1 MRRLAAIPFVLSSLL
16 IGCQPGA
23 APKTPEHPTEVLPE
37 TRITKTDPADLPKML
52 EGADDKLVRDDYKG
66 AAAEYDHVYDVQ
78 PDGPLAKDALF
89 SAGTAYLGTGDFA
102 LAEKRYRT
110 VLEQF
115 PDADTAKPAL
125 LRISRILAYEERWA
139 ELEPVADQIIARK
152 DLVVIEQIEG
162 LGGKGLALVSLG
174 RVDEAA
180 KVIDLARTIIDKNGL
195 GEGGVWPLE
204 LAQVS
209 FALGEIRRIRS
220 EKIVFE
226 PFPPNFAAVLEE
238 RATGLLDA
246 QAAYS
251 EAIRAK
257 DAHWSAMSG
266 YRIGELY
273 AQLHHDVM
281 RAPVPP
287 AENLQKQQL
296 FEGAMRLRY
305 RILLKKGLTMMDR
318 VVQLGER
325 TGENSEWVH
334 RATDAKKK
342 LELALADENAALA
355 KMPFTEAELQTAL
368 DEFQAKSKAKAAPGK

>member
-1 MRRLAAIPFVLSSLL
+1 MGLLAAGLS
-16 IGCQPGA
+16 GCQPA
-23 APKTPEHPTEVLPE
+23 DAKTPDQVEVLPD

-52 EGADDKLVRDDYKG
+52 EGADDKLVKDDYAG
-66 AAAEYDHVYDVQ
+66 AAEAYDRVYAVE
-78 PDGPLAKDALF
+78 PDGSTAEAALF
-89 SAGTAYLGTGDFA
+89 GAGIAYLGTGEFA
-102 LAEKRYRT
+102 RAEERFRT
-110 VLEQF
+110 ILDRHPNGE
-115 PDADTAKPAL
+115 TAKPAL
-125 LRISRILAYEERWA
+125 LRLSRILAYSEKWP
-139 ELEPVADQIIARK
+139 ELEVAADAIIARK
-152 DLVVIEQIEG
+152 DLVIIEQIEG
-162 LGGKGLALVSLG
+162 LGAKGLALVEQG
-174 RVDEAA
+174 KVDEAA

-220 EKIVFE
+220 ERIVFD
-226 PFPPNFAAVLEE
+226 PFPPNFAVALEE

-287 AENLQKQQL
+287 ADTLQKQQL

-318 VVQLGER
+318 VVQLGDR
-325 TGENSEWVH
+325 TGENSDWVV
-334 RATDAKKK
+334 RAREAKKR

-355 KMPFTEAELQTAL
+355 KMPFSEAELQKAL
-368 DEFQAKSKAKAAPGK
+368 DDFNAKNKPKPGDVTPASASPK